1 MHMPRF
7 RTFWQ
12 TADTLPDSRLVQ
24 ARWTPV
30 PNGIRSDHLFLARHV
45 HPTLLRELDE
55 FCRHLAHSNL
65 YVLQPELAATPPEFR
80 VHYERVDSDRLPL
93 RTFGIRISRDRKDY
107 TFCVRADMMS
117 AALVREINTDFLP
130 AQQGA
135 LRLRSSAPETA
146 EPIDLEV
153 LGALSEQHRTVYWVA
168 GPVDAPNASI
178 SPISPIS
185 PTEA

>member
-1 MHMPRF
+1 MPRF

-12 TADTLPDSRLVQ
+12 IADTLPDSRLVQ

-80 VHYERVDSDRLPL
+80 VHYERVDPDRLPL

-135 LRLRSSAPETA
+135 LRLRGSAPETA

-153 LGALSEQHRTVYWVA
+153 LGAFSGQHRTVYWVA
-168 GPVDAPNASI
+168 GPADAPNA
-178 SPISPIS
+178 PIS
-185 PTEA
+185 PTVA